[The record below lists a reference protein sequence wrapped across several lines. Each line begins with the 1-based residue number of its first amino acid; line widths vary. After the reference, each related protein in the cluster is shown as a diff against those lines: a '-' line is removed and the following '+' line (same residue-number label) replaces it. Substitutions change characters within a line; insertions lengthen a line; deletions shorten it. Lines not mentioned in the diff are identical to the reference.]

1 MKSHYIYSFN
11 ELDKNTL
18 ALVGGK
24 GANLGE
30 LVKADFPVPAG
41 FCISVEAYKKVVVGL
56 EERIHLVLDS
66 VDWEKPED
74 VEEKAQKIRTAI
86 LQEAIFSDLQAEIV
100 EAYLSLSGERQPAG
114 ALVAVRSSATAED
127 LPDASFAG
135 QQESYLNV
143 QGENN
148 VLDRIKS
155 CWASLWTA
163 RAMAYRHKKGF
174 DHKTVFL
181 SVVIQLMV
189 DSEVAG
195 VAFSANPLNGKLEE
209 ILISASYGLGETVVA
224 GTVTPDSFVLAKKD
238 LSLVESVLGL
248 KEKQLVKEP
257 GGNNKLIDVPEEW
270 KERFSLSK
278 EQLKELGHLVYR
290 VEKHYKT
297 PMDIEWAYFQGKLY
311 LLQARP
317 ITTLKQNFISR
328 KDSLVSGKLSKL
340 QKFMIDDIL
349 EHYPEAPTPL
359 DYSVVTMSYQSLLD
373 SVADLGKV
381 SQATEIMTLSEDGDI
396 RLNPP
401 KIRPS
406 VRTLAIPFRLFRKN
420 TLTADH
426 WHKTYG
432 KKVRP
437 LVDRVMAEDLTRES
451 ESLLIEQ
458 FNEIFS
464 LGRKVC
470 DLRFYYIF
478 KANLIPMIA
487 LSLILKLFSPKSQRT
502 VLTDL
507 MMTSLDYKTAVIDRE
522 INRLAVFAYQ
532 HPEVRMAFIEQD
544 MDVIKG
550 KPIKEMFSCRTGG
563 DEFLLNVDRFLKEYG
578 FRTEKMYQPFS
589 GTSWLED
596 PVRFLVIIKA
606 ALQDRFLEK
615 REGIEI
621 ERKNKHEQWVNSF
634 SSGLK
639 GPIKQIFERN
649 YLKGR
654 ENHIIREDT
663 LFALESL
670 FTVGRKIVSE
680 LGKRLV
686 LRGYLNGAEDI
697 VFLTREEIT
706 KVVSGRMNRDSCIQ
720 MIKVRKNRNAVNQT
734 LWKKAL
740 YKNLDNGANL
750 DSLKGLVG
758 SSGIAKG
765 PVRIITGV
773 SDFGKLKKGDILVCP
788 YTDPTWTPLF
798 GMVAAV
804 VADTGGPLSHAAIVA
819 REYGIPAVLGTKIGT
834 KFFQEGEVIL
844 VNGEDGIVNRI
855 SSQ

>member
-1 MKSHYIYSFN
+1 VKSRYIYCFD

-41 FCISVEAYKKVVVGL
+41 FCISVEAYKKAVAGL
-56 EERIHLVLDS
+56 EEKMNLVLDS
-66 VDWEKPED
+66 VDWEKLD
-74 VEEKAQKIRTAI
+74 DIEEKAGQIRTLI
-86 LQEAIFSDLQAEIV
+86 LQEAIFNDLQVEIV
-100 EAYLSLSGERQPAG
+100 EAYLSLSGEKQPAG

-135 QQESYLNV
+135 QQDSYLNV
-143 QGENN
+143 QGEKD
-148 VLDRIKS
+148 VLDHVKR

-163 RAMAYRHKKGF
+163 RAMAYRQKQGF

-195 VAFSANPLNGKLEE
+195 VAFSVNPLNGKQEQM
-209 ILISASYGLGETVVA
+209 LISSSYGLGETIVA

-238 LSLVESVLGL
+238 LSLVERTLGL
-248 KEKQLVKEP
+248 KEKQLIKEP
-257 GGNNKLIDVPEEW
+257 GGNNQLVEVPKAL
-270 KERFSLSK
+270 KERFSLSD
-278 EQLKELGHLVYR
+278 EQLKELGQLVCG
-290 VEKHYKT
+290 VEEHYNT
-297 PMDIEWAYFQGKLY
+297 PMDIEWAYFQRKLY

-317 ITTLKQNFISR
+317 ITTLKQGIII
-328 KDSLVSGKLSKL
+328 KDSLVSGRLSRL
-340 QKFMIDDIL
+340 QQYMIDDIL

-401 KIRPS
+401 KMRPS
-406 VRTLAIPFRLFRKN
+406 VRTLGIPFRLFRKN
-420 TLTADH
+420 MLTADY
-426 WHKTYG
+426 WHNTYG
-432 KKVRP
+432 KTIKP
-437 LVDRVMAEDLTRES
+437 FVDRVMAEDLAGAS
-451 ESLLIEQ
+451 EPLLLEQ
-458 FNEIFS
+458 FREIFG
-464 LGRKVC
+464 LARKVC

-478 KANLIPMIA
+478 KANLIPMTA
-487 LSLILKLFSPKSQRT
+487 LSLILKLFSPKSQRL

-507 MMTSLDYKTAVIDRE
+507 IMTGLDYKTAVIDRE
-522 INRLAVFAYQ
+522 ITRLAVFAYQ
-532 HPEVRMAFIEQD
+532 HPEVRTAIMEQGMDAFG
-544 MDVIKG
+544 G
-550 KPIKEMFSCRTGG
+550 KPMEEIFSCRTGG
-563 DEFLLNVDRFLKEYG
+563 NEFLQGVDRFLKEYG

-596 PVRFLVIIKA
+596 PARFLVIINA
-606 ALQDRFLEK
+606 ALQDTCLEK

-621 ERKNKHEQWVNSF
+621 ERKNKHIQWVNSF
-634 SSGLK
+634 SAGLK
-639 GPIKQIFERN
+639 GPIKRIFQRSC
-649 YLKGR
+649 LKVR

-670 FTVGRKIVSE
+670 FTVGRKIASE
-680 LGKRLV
+680 LGNRLV
-686 LRGYLNGAEDI
+686 LRGYLDGAEDI
-697 VFLTREEIT
+697 VFLTMEEI
-706 KVVSGRMNRDSCIQ
+706 VEAFSGRINRNRNSCIQ
-720 MIKVRKNRNAVNQT
+720 MIKVRKTRNAVNQT

-740 YKNLDNGANL
+740 CKNLDSNVNS

-758 SSGIAKG
+758 SPGMAEG

-819 REYGIPAVLGTKIGT
+819 REYGIPAVLGTKVGT
-834 KFFQEGEVIL
+834 KFFQEGEVIV
-844 VNGEDGIVNRI
+844 VNGEDGAVYRI
-855 SSQ
+855 

>member
-1 MKSHYIYSFN
+1 MKSPYIYSFD
-11 ELDKNTL
+11 ELDKNAL

-30 LVKADFPVPAG
+30 LVKANFPVPAG
-41 FCISVEAYKKVVVGL
+41 FCISVEAYKKAVSGL
-56 EERIHLVLDS
+56 EEKIHLVLDS
-66 VDWEKPED
+66 VDWDKLDD
-74 VEEKAQKIRTAI
+74 VEEKAGQIRTVI
-86 LQEAIFSDLQAEIV
+86 LQEAEFNDLQVEIV
-100 EAYLSLSGERQPAG
+100 EAYLSLSGKGQPAG

-135 QQESYLNV
+135 QQDSYLNV
-143 QGENN
+143 QGEKN
-148 VLDRIKS
+148 VLDYVKS

-163 RAMAYRHKKGF
+163 RAMAYRQKQGF
-174 DHKTVFL
+174 DHKTVLL

-195 VAFSANPLNGKLEE
+195 VAFSANPLNGKLEQ

-224 GTVTPDSFVLAKKD
+224 GTVTPDSFVLSKKD
-238 LSLVESVLGL
+238 LSFVERTLGL
-248 KEKQLVKEP
+248 KEKQLIKEP
-257 GGNNKLIDVPEEW
+257 GGNNKLMDVP
-270 KERFSLSK
+270 KTLRERFSLSG
-278 EQLKELGHLVYR
+278 EQLKELGQLVCR
-290 VEKHYKT
+290 VEEHYKT

-311 LLQARP
+311 LFQARP
-317 ITTLKQNFISR
+317 ITTLQQGFSIE
-328 KDSLVSGKLSKL
+328 DSLVSGKLSRL
-340 QKFMIDDIL
+340 QQFMIDDIL

-373 SVADLGKV
+373 SMADLGKV
-381 SQATEIMTLSEDGDI
+381 SQATEIMTLSEDGDL

-406 VRTLAIPFRLFRKN
+406 ARTLAIPFRLLRKS

-426 WHKTYG
+426 WHNTYG
-432 KKVRP
+432 KNIKY
-437 LVDRVMAEDLTRES
+437 LVESVMAENLAGAS
-451 ESLLIEQ
+451 ETSLIER
-458 FNEIFS
+458 FKEIFG
-464 LGRKVC
+464 LARMVC

-478 KANLIPMIA
+478 KANLIPITA
-487 LSLILKLFSPKSQRT
+487 LSLILRLFSPKSQRP

-507 MMTSLDYKTAVIDRE
+507 MMTSLDYKTAVIDRA
-522 INRLAVFAYQ
+522 INRLAVFAYR
-532 HPEVRMAFIEQD
+532 HPEVRTVFIEED
-544 MDVIKG
+544 MDSFEG
-550 KPIKEMFSCRTGG
+550 QPMTELFSCRKGG
-563 DEFLLNVDRFLKEYG
+563 NEFLLGVDQFLKEYG

-596 PVRFLVIIKA
+596 PARFLVIIKA
-606 ALQDRFLEK
+606 ALQDTCLEK
-615 REGIEI
+615 REEIEI

-634 SSGLK
+634 NASLK
-639 GPIKQIFERN
+639 GPIKRIFERS
-649 YLKGR
+649 YLKVR

-663 LFALESL
+663 VFALESL
-670 FTVGRKIVSE
+670 FTAGRKIAGE

-686 LRGYLNGAEDI
+686 LWGALNEAEDI
-697 VFLTREEIT
+697 VFLTREEINE
-706 KVVSGRMNRDSCIQ
+706 VFSGNIDSNSCIQ
-720 MIKVRKNRNAVNQT
+720 MIEVRKNQNAINQT

-740 YKNLDNGANL
+740 YRNLNNNVKS

-758 SSGIAKG
+758 SPGMAKG

-819 REYGIPAVLGTKIGT
+819 REYGIPAVLGTKVGT
-834 KFFQEGEVIL
+834 KFFHEGEVIL
-844 VNGEDGIVNRI
+844 VNGEDGSVYRI
-855 SSQ
+855 

>member
-1 MKSHYIYSFN
+1 MKSRYIYCFD
-11 ELDKNTL
+11 ELDKNAL

-30 LVKADFPVPAG
+30 LVKANFPVPAG
-41 FCISVEAYKKVVVGL
+41 FCISVEAYKKAVAGL
-56 EERIHLVLDS
+56 EEKIHLVLDS
-66 VDWEKPED
+66 VDWEKLD
-74 VEEKAQKIRTAI
+74 DIEEKAGQIRTVI
-86 LQEAIFSDLQAEIV
+86 LQEAVFNDLQVEIV

-135 QQESYLNV
+135 QQDSYLNV
-143 QGENN
+143 QGEKN
-148 VLDRIKS
+148 VLDCVLS

-163 RAMAYRHKKGF
+163 RAMAYRQKQGF

-181 SVVIQLMV
+181 SVVIQLMI

-195 VAFSANPLNGKLEE
+195 VAFSANPLNGKLEQ

-224 GTVTPDSFVLAKKD
+224 GTVTPDSFVLSKKD
-238 LSLVESVLGL
+238 LSLVERVLGL
-248 KEKQLVKEP
+248 KEKQLIKEP
-257 GGNNKLIDVPEEW
+257 GGNNKLIDVP
-270 KERFSLSK
+270 KALRERFSLSE
-278 EQLKELGHLVYR
+278 EQLKELGQLVCR
-290 VEKHYKT
+290 VEEHYKT
-297 PMDIEWAYFQGKLY
+297 PMDIEWAFFQGKLY

-317 ITTLKQNFISR
+317 ITTLKQDFSI
-328 KDSLVSGKLSKL
+328 KDSLVSGKLSRV
-340 QKFMIDDIL
+340 QQFMIDDIL

-381 SQATEIMTLSEDGDI
+381 SQATEIMTLSKDGDI

-420 TLTADH
+420 TLKADH
-426 WHKTYG
+426 WRNTYG
-432 KKVRP
+432 KNIKP
-437 LVDRVMAEDLTRES
+437 FVDRVMAEDLVGKS
-451 ESLLIEQ
+451 ESLMIEQ
-458 FNEIFS
+458 FREIFD
-464 LGRKVC
+464 LARKVC

-478 KANLIPMIA
+478 KANLIPMTA
-487 LSLILKLFSPKSQRT
+487 LSLILKLFSPKSHRP

-507 MMTSLDYKTAVIDRE
+507 MMTALDYKTAVIDRA

-532 HPEVRMAFIEQD
+532 HPEVRTVFIEED
-544 MDVIKG
+544 MNVFCG
-550 KPIKEMFSCRTGG
+550 KPMKEIFSRLTGG
-563 DEFLLNVDRFLKEYG
+563 NEFLLGVDRFLKEYG

-596 PVRFLVIIKA
+596 PARFLVIIKA
-606 ALQDRFLEK
+606 ALQDTSLEK

-634 SSGLK
+634 SVGIK
-639 GPIKQIFERN
+639 GPIKRIFERN
-649 YLKGR
+649 YIKVR

-663 LFALESL
+663 VFALESL
-670 FTVGRKIVSE
+670 FTAGRKITGE

-686 LRGYLNGAEDI
+686 LWGSLKEAEDI
-697 VFLTREEIT
+697 VFLTKEEIT
-706 KVVSGRMNRDSCIQ
+706 EVFSGIIDRNSCIQ
-720 MIKVRKNRNAVNQT
+720 MIEVRKNRNAVNQT
-734 LWKKAL
+734 LWKEAL
-740 YKNLDNGANL
+740 YRNL
-750 DSLKGLVG
+750 DSNVNSDKLKGLVG
-758 SSGIAKG
+758 SPGMAKG

-819 REYGIPAVLGTKIGT
+819 REYGIPAVLGTKVGT

-844 VNGEDGIVNRI
+844 VNGEDGSVHRI
-855 SSQ
+855 

>member
-1 MKSHYIYSFN
+1 MKNRYIYWFD
-11 ELDKNTL
+11 ELDKNSL

-30 LVKADFPVPAG
+30 LVKDDFPVPGG
-41 FCISVEAYKKVVVGL
+41 FCISVEAYKKTVAGL
-56 EERIHLVLDS
+56 EEKIHLVLDS
-66 VDWEKPED
+66 VEWGKLDD
-74 VEEKAQKIRTAI
+74 VEEKAGQIRTMI
-86 LQEAIFSDLQAEIV
+86 LQSAVFDDLQIEV
-100 EAYLSLSGERQPAG
+100 SKAYLSLSGEIQPEG

-135 QQESYLNV
+135 QQDSYLNV
-143 QGENN
+143 RGEKN
-148 VLDRIKS
+148 VLDHVKR

-163 RAMAYRHKKGF
+163 RAMAYRQKQGF

-195 VAFSANPLNGKLEE
+195 VAFSVNPLNGKLEQ
-209 ILISASYGLGETVVA
+209 ILISSSYGLGETIVA

-238 LSLVESVLGL
+238 LSLVERTLGL
-248 KEKQLVKEP
+248 KEKQLIKEP
-257 GGNNKLIDVPEEW
+257 GGNNQLIDVPMALR
-270 KERFSLSK
+270 ERFSLSA
-278 EQLKELGHLVYR
+278 EQLKELGKLVCR
-290 VEKHYKT
+290 VEEHYNT
-297 PMDIEWAYFQGKLY
+297 PMDIEWAFFQGKLY

-317 ITTLKQNFISR
+317 VTTLKQDISI
-328 KDSLVSGKLSKL
+328 KDSLVSGKLSRL
-340 QKFMIDDIL
+340 QQFMIDDIL

-359 DYSVVTMSYQSLLD
+359 DYSVVTISYQSLLD
-373 SVADLGKV
+373 SVADLGNV
-381 SQATEIMTLSEDGDI
+381 SQATEIMTLSEDGDL

-406 VRTLAIPFRLFRKN
+406 VRTLSIPFKLFRKN
-420 TLTADH
+420 ALTTDH
-426 WHKTYG
+426 WHNTYG
-432 KKVRP
+432 KNIKP
-437 LVDRVMAEDLTRES
+437 FVDGVIAEDLAGVN
-451 ESLLIEQ
+451 ESLMLEQ
-458 FNEIFS
+458 FREIFG
-464 LGRKVC
+464 LARKVC

-478 KANLIPMIA
+478 KANLIPMTA
-487 LSLILKLFSPKSQRT
+487 LSLILKLFTPKSQRP

-507 MMTSLDYKTAVIDRE
+507 IMTGLDYKTALIDRE

-532 HPEVRMAFIEQD
+532 HPEVRTAFIEED
-544 MDVIKG
+544 RDVFFG
-550 KPIKEMFSCRTGG
+550 KPMKEVFSRLTGG
-563 DEFLLNVDRFLKEYG
+563 NEFLLGVDRFLKEYG

-596 PVRFLVIIKA
+596 PARFLVIINA
-606 ALQDRFLEK
+606 ALQDTCLEK

-634 SSGLK
+634 SAGLK
-639 GPIKQIFERN
+639 GPIRRIFERS
-649 YLKGR
+649 YLKAR

-670 FTVGRKIVSE
+670 FTVGRKITDE

-697 VFLTREEIT
+697 VFLTVEEIT
-706 KVVSGRMNRDSCIQ
+706 EAFLGRINRNSCIQ
-720 MIKVRKNRNAVNQT
+720 MIKVRKIRNAVNQT

-740 YKNLDNGANL
+740 YRNLDSNVNSE
-750 DSLKGLVG
+750 SLKGLAG
-758 SSGIAKG
+758 SPGMAKG

-819 REYGIPAVLGTKIGT
+819 REYGIPAVLGTKVGT

-844 VNGEDGIVNRI
+844 VNGEDGSVHRI
-855 SSQ
+855 

>member
-1 MKSHYIYSFN
+1 M
-11 ELDKNTL
+11 
-18 ALVGGK
+18 
-24 GANLGE
+24 
-30 LVKADFPVPAG
+30 
-41 FCISVEAYKKVVVGL
+41 
-56 EERIHLVLDS
+56 
-66 VDWEKPED
+66 
-74 VEEKAQKIRTAI
+74 
-86 LQEAIFSDLQAEIV
+86 
-100 EAYLSLSGERQPAG
+100 
-114 ALVAVRSSATAED
+114 
-127 LPDASFAG
+127 
-135 QQESYLNV
+135 
-143 QGENN
+143 
-148 VLDRIKS
+148 
-155 CWASLWTA
+155 WTA
-163 RAMAYRHKKGF
+163 RAMAYRQKQGF

-195 VAFSANPLNGKLEE
+195 VAFSANPLNGKLEQ

-238 LSLVESVLGL
+238 LSLVERVLGL
-248 KEKQLVKEP
+248 KEKQLIKEP
-257 GGNNKLIDVPEEW
+257 GGNNQLIDVP
-270 KERFSLSK
+270 KALMERFSLSE
-278 EQLKELGHLVYR
+278 EQLKELGQLVCR
-290 VEKHYKT
+290 VEEHYKT

-317 ITTLKQNFISR
+317 ITTLKQGFSI
-328 KDSLVSGKLSKL
+328 KDSLVSGKLSRL
-340 QKFMIDDIL
+340 QQFMIDDIL

-381 SQATEIMTLSEDGDI
+381 SQATEIMTLSEDGDL

-426 WHKTYG
+426 WHNTCG
-432 KKVRP
+432 KNIKP
-437 LVDRVMAEDLTRES
+437 FVDRVMAEDLAGAS
-451 ESLLIEQ
+451 ESLIIEQ
-458 FNEIFS
+458 FREIFG
-464 LGRKVC
+464 LARKVC

-478 KANLIPMIA
+478 KANLIPMTA
-487 LSLILKLFSPKSQRT
+487 LSLILKLFSPKSQRP

-507 MMTSLDYKTAVIDRE
+507 MMTGLDYKTAVIDRA

-532 HPEVRMAFIEQD
+532 HPEVRTAFVEQD
-544 MDVIKG
+544 MDVFEV

-563 DEFLLNVDRFLKEYG
+563 DEFLLGVDRFLKEYG

-606 ALQDRFLEK
+606 ALQDAFLEK
-615 REGIEI
+615 REEIEI
-621 ERKNKHEQWVNSF
+621 ERKNKHIQWVNSF
-634 SSGLK
+634 SAGLK
-639 GPIKQIFERN
+639 GPIKRIFERN

-670 FTVGRKIVSE
+670 FTAGRKIVGE

-706 KVVSGRMNRDSCIQ
+706 EAFSGSMNRDSCIQ
-720 MIKVRKNRNAVNQT
+720 MIKVRRNRNAVNQT

-740 YKNLDNGANL
+740 CKNLDNGANS

-758 SSGIAKG
+758 SSGMAKG

-819 REYGIPAVLGTKIGT
+819 REYGIPAVLGTKVGT
-834 KFFQEGEVIL
+834 NFSEKERLFL
-844 VNGEDGIVNRI
+844 
-855 SSQ
+855 

>member
-1 MKSHYIYSFN
+1 VKSRYIYCFD
-11 ELDKNTL
+11 ELDKNEL

-30 LVKADFPVPAG
+30 LVKADFPVPTG
-41 FCISVEAYKKVVVGL
+41 FCISVEAYKKAVSGL
-56 EERIHLVLDS
+56 EEKIHLVLDS
-66 VDWEKPED
+66 VDWEKLND
-74 VEEKAQKIRTAI
+74 VEEKAGQIRTVI
-86 LQEAIFSDLQAEIV
+86 MQEAIVNDLQVEIV
-100 EAYLSLSGERQPAG
+100 EAYLRLSGESQPSG

-135 QQESYLNV
+135 QQDSYLNV
-143 QGENN
+143 QGEKN
-148 VLDRIKS
+148 VLDCVLR

-163 RAMAYRHKKGF
+163 RAMAYRQKQGF

-195 VAFSANPLNGKLEE
+195 VAFSANPLNGKLEQ

-238 LSLVESVLGL
+238 LSLVERVLGL
-248 KEKQLVKEP
+248 KEKQLIKEP
-257 GGNNKLIDVPEEW
+257 GGNNQLIDVP
-270 KERFSLSK
+270 KALMERFSLSE
-278 EQLKELGHLVYR
+278 EQLKELGQLVCR
-290 VEKHYKT
+290 VEEHYKT

-317 ITTLKQNFISR
+317 ITTLKQGFSI
-328 KDSLVSGKLSKL
+328 KDSLVSGKLSRL
-340 QKFMIDDIL
+340 QQFMIDDIL

-381 SQATEIMTLSEDGDI
+381 SQATEIMTLSEDGDL

-426 WHKTYG
+426 WHNTCG
-432 KKVRP
+432 KNIKP
-437 LVDRVMAEDLTRES
+437 FVDRVMAEDLAGAS
-451 ESLLIEQ
+451 ESLIIEQ
-458 FNEIFS
+458 FREIFG
-464 LGRKVC
+464 LARKVC

-478 KANLIPMIA
+478 KANLIPMTA
-487 LSLILKLFSPKSQRT
+487 LSLILKLFSPKSQRP

-507 MMTSLDYKTAVIDRE
+507 MMTGLDYKTAVIDRA

-532 HPEVRMAFIEQD
+532 HPEVRTAFVEQD
-544 MDVIKG
+544 MDVFEV

-563 DEFLLNVDRFLKEYG
+563 DEFLLGVDRFLKEYG

-606 ALQDRFLEK
+606 ALQDAFLEK
-615 REGIEI
+615 REEIEI
-621 ERKNKHEQWVNSF
+621 ERKNKHIQWVNSF
-634 SSGLK
+634 SAGLK
-639 GPIKQIFERN
+639 GPIKRIFERN

-670 FTVGRKIVSE
+670 FTAGRKIVGE

-706 KVVSGRMNRDSCIQ
+706 EAFSGSMNRDSCIQ
-720 MIKVRKNRNAVNQT
+720 MIKVRRNRNAVNQT

-740 YKNLDNGANL
+740 CKNLDNGANS

-758 SSGIAKG
+758 SSGMAKG

-819 REYGIPAVLGTKIGT
+819 REYGIPAVLGTKVGT
-834 KFFQEGEVIL
+834 NFFREGEVIL
-844 VNGEDGIVNRI
+844 VNGEEGLVHRI